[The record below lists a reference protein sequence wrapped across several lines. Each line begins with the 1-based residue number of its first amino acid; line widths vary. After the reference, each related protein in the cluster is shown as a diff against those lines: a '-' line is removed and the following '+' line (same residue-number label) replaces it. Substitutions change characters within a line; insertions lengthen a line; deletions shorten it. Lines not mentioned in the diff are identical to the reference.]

1 LDSEGED
8 LENSDSEASSVSG
21 GSHADIKALAKRKRI
36 STEKASKKKISKA
49 AVIPITRGRI
59 TKRK

>member
-36 STEKASKKKISKA
+36 STKKKISKA